1 MNLAIFQPDIPQ
13 NTGAI
18 IRTCACFN
26 VSLDIIHPASFA
38 LSEKSLNRVA
48 MDYIDKLNIKEHNS
62 WSDYKEKING
72 RIVLLSTHG
81 KIKHTSFKFHMNDNL
96 LVGRESAG
104 VPDYV
109 HSEVDEIIRI
119 PMNNNTRSLNVSIA
133 SAIVMSEANRQL
145 NLSLIHI

>member
-26 VSLDIIHPASFA
+26 VSLDIIHPASFT

-48 MDYIDKLNIKEHNS
+48 MDYIDGLNIKEHNS

-119 PMNNNTRSLNVSIA
+119 PMNKNTRSLNVSIA

-145 NLSLIHI
+145 NLV

>member
-119 PMNNNTRSLNVSIA
+119 PMNKNTRSLNVAIA

-145 NLSLIHI
+145 NLI

>member
-13 NTGAI
+13 NTAAI

-109 HSEVDEIIRI
+109 HSEVA
-119 PMNNNTRSLNVSIA
+119 VSYTHLRA
-133 SAIVMSEANRQL
+133 HET
-145 NLSLIHI
+145 

>member
-18 IRTCACFN
+18 IRSCACFN
-26 VSLDIIHPASFA
+26 VSLDIIHPASFT

-48 MDYIDKLNIKEHNS
+48 MDYADKLNITEHNS
-62 WSDYKEKING
+62 WIDYKEKIHG
-72 RIVLLSTHG
+72 RIILLSTHG
-81 KIKHTSFKFHMNDNL
+81 KIDHSKFEFKINDNL

-109 HSEVDEIIRI
+109 HSEVDKIIRI
-119 PMNNNTRSLNVSIA
+119 PMQKDTRSLNVSVA

-145 NLSLIHI
+145 NLV

>member
-104 VPDYV
+104 VPDHV

-119 PMNNNTRSLNVSIA
+119 PMNKNTRSLNVSIA

-145 NLSLIHI
+145 NLI

>member
-18 IRTCACFN
+18 IRSCACFN
-26 VSLDIIHPASFA
+26 VSLDIIHPASFT

-48 MDYIDKLNIKEHNS
+48 MDYADKLNITEHNS
-62 WSDYKEKING
+62 WIDYKEKIRG
-72 RIVLLSTHG
+72 RIILLSTHG
-81 KIKHTSFKFHMNDNL
+81 KIDHTSLDFKINDNL
-96 LVGRESAG
+96 LVGKESAG

-109 HSEVDEIIRI
+109 HREVDEIVRI
-119 PMNNNTRSLNVSIA
+119 PIQKNTRSLNVSVA

-145 NLSLIHI
+145 NLV

>member
-18 IRTCACFN
+18 IRSCACFN
-26 VSLDIIHPASFA
+26 VGLDIIHPASFT

-48 MDYIDKLNIKEHNS
+48 MDYADKLNITEHNS
-62 WSDYKEKING
+62 WIDYKDKIHG
-72 RIVLLSTHG
+72 RIILLSTHG
-81 KIKHTSFKFHMNDNL
+81 KIDHSKFEFKINDNL

-119 PMNNNTRSLNVSIA
+119 PMQKNTRSLNVSVA

-145 NLSLIHI
+145 NLVYK

>member
-18 IRTCACFN
+18 IRSCACFN
-26 VSLDIIHPASFA
+26 VGLDIIHPSSFA

-48 MDYIDKLNIKEHNS
+48 MDYVNKLNISEHDS
-62 WSDYKEKING
+62 WSDYKEKVSG
-72 RIVLLSTHG
+72 RIILLSTHG
-81 KIKHTSFKFHMNDNL
+81 KIEHTSFKFNLDDNL

-109 HSEVDEIIRI
+109 HREVDEIIRI
-119 PMNNNTRSLNVSIA
+119 PMQKDTRSLNVSVA

-145 NLSLIHI
+145 NLV

>member
-13 NTGAI
+13 NTAAI

-119 PMNNNTRSLNVSIA
+119 PMNKNTRSLNVSIA

-145 NLSLIHI
+145 NLI

>member
-81 KIKHTSFKFHMNDNL
+81 KIKHTSFKFHPNDNL

-119 PMNNNTRSLNVSIA
+119 PMNKNTRSLNVSIA

-145 NLSLIHI
+145 NLV

>member
-18 IRTCACFN
+18 IRSCACFN
-26 VSLDIIHPASFA
+26 VSLDIIHPTSFA

-48 MDYIDKLNIKEHNS
+48 MDYANKLSITEHNS
-62 WSDYKEKING
+62 WLDYKEKING
-72 RIVLLSTHG
+72 RIILLSTHG
-81 KIKHTSFKFHMNDNL
+81 KIIHSTFKFKMNDNL

-109 HSEVDEIIRI
+109 RNEVDEIIRI
-119 PMNNNTRSLNVSIA
+119 PIQKDTRSLNVSVA

-145 NLSLIHI
+145 NLV

>member
-18 IRTCACFN
+18 IRSCACFN
-26 VSLDIIHPASFA
+26 VSLDIIHPTSFA

-48 MDYIDKLNIKEHNS
+48 MDYANKLSITEHNS
-62 WSDYKEKING
+62 WLDYKEKING
-72 RIVLLSTHG
+72 RIILLSTHG
-81 KIKHTSFKFHMNDNL
+81 KIIHSTFKFKMNDNL

-109 HSEVDEIIRI
+109 RNEVDEIIRI
-119 PMNNNTRSLNVSIA
+119 PMQKDTRSLNVSVA

-145 NLSLIHI
+145 SLV

>member
-26 VSLDIIHPASFA
+26 INLDIIHPVSFA
-38 LSEKSLNRVA
+38 LTEKSLNRVA
-48 MDYIDKLNIKEHNS
+48 MDYVNKLNIREHNS
-62 WSDYKEKING
+62 WSGYKEEING
-72 RIVLLSTHG
+72 RIILLSTHG
-81 KIKHTSFKFHMNDNL
+81 KIKHTNFKFHRNDNL

-109 HSEVDEIIRI
+109 HNEVDEIIRI
-119 PMNNNTRSLNVSIA
+119 PMHKDARSLNVSIA
-133 SAIVMSEANRQL
+133 SAIVISEANRQL
-145 NLSLIHI
+145 NLV

>member
-18 IRTCACFN
+18 IRSCACFN
-26 VSLDIIHPASFA
+26 VSLDIIHPTSFA

-48 MDYIDKLNIKEHNS
+48 MDYANKLSITEHNS
-62 WSDYKEKING
+62 WLDYKKKING

-81 KIKHTSFKFHMNDNL
+81 KILHSSFRFKMNDNL

-109 HSEVDEIIRI
+109 RNEVDEIIRI
-119 PMNNNTRSLNVSIA
+119 PMQKYTRSLNVSVA

-145 NLSLIHI
+145 NLV

>member
-18 IRTCACFN
+18 IRSCACFN
-26 VSLDIIHPASFA
+26 VSLDIIHPASFT

-48 MDYIDKLNIKEHNS
+48 MDYADKLNITEHNS
-62 WSDYKEKING
+62 WIDYKEKIRG
-72 RIVLLSTHG
+72 RIILLSTHG
-81 KIKHTSFKFHMNDNL
+81 KIDHTSLDFKINDNL

-119 PMNNNTRSLNVSIA
+119 PMQKNTRSLNVSIA

-145 NLSLIHI
+145 NLV

>member
-81 KIKHTSFKFHMNDNL
+81 KIKHTSFKFQMNDNL
-96 LVGRESAG
+96 LLGRESAG

-119 PMNNNTRSLNVSIA
+119 PMNKNTRSLNVSIA

-145 NLSLIHI
+145 NLI

>member
-18 IRTCACFN
+18 IRSCACFN
-26 VSLDIIHPASFA
+26 VSLDIIHPASFT

-48 MDYIDKLNIKEHNS
+48 MDYADKLNITEHNS
-62 WSDYKEKING
+62 WIDYKEKIHG
-72 RIVLLSTHG
+72 RIILLSTHG
-81 KIKHTSFKFHMNDNL
+81 KIDHSKFEFKINDNL

-109 HSEVDEIIRI
+109 HSEVDEIICI
-119 PMNNNTRSLNVSIA
+119 PMQKNTRSLNVSVA

-145 NLSLIHI
+145 NLV

>member
-18 IRTCACFN
+18 IRSCACFN
-26 VSLDIIHPASFA
+26 VSLDIIHPTSFA

-48 MDYIDKLNIKEHNS
+48 MDYANKLSITEHNS
-62 WSDYKEKING
+62 WLDYKEKING
-72 RIVLLSTHG
+72 RIIILSTHG
-81 KIKHTSFKFHMNDNL
+81 KIIHSTFKFKMNDNL

-109 HSEVDEIIRI
+109 RNEVDEIIRI
-119 PMNNNTRSLNVSIA
+119 PMQKDNRSLNVSVA

-145 NLSLIHI
+145 NLV

>member
-81 KIKHTSFKFHMNDNL
+81 KIKHTSFKFHLNDNL

-145 NLSLIHI
+145 NLI